1 MARQFEYPFQN
12 PELSI
17 EERVH
22 DLVSRFTLDE
32 KIALMHQ
39 YQPEVSRLG
48 IKAHKQGTEAAHG
61 IAWLG
66 EATVFPQNIGLS
78 LTWNPQLMKQIGDV
92 IGDEA
97 RVFYQK
103 DPDVNGLTLWAPTV
117 DLERDP
123 RWGRTEEAYGEDPTL
138 VGKLATEL
146 VKGMQGDH
154 PVYLKS
160 VATLKHFLGNNNELD
175 RGECSASIDPR
186 NMHEYY
192 LKAFE
197 PVFVEGKAKSM
208 MTAYN
213 SINGTPALLHPYVN
227 DLVKEK
233 WNMDGFV
240 VSDAGDVLGIA
251 RDHHYYDNHVEGMA
265 DTIKS
270 GIDSITDDKEESLEA
285 IRDALKQGL
294 LGEDDLNKALRNAFR
309 VRFWLGEFDPELNPY
324 VNIPES
330 KLLAKEHQELSYKAA
345 KEQVVLLKN
354 EEGTLPLQSS
364 KLNKVAVLGPLC
376 NDVHADWYSG
386 TPSYRV
392 TPLKGIQHK
401 LKGQNICSHE
411 GYKQIK
417 IRSKKTGAYIGI
429 DEKDG
434 NKLISTKQSARAELF
449 QWTDWG
455 WGSQTLKSTSTGK
468 FVTTGDECLTATAEE
483 ARGWFVKELYTLHE
497 EEGAVRVTS
506 WDGHPVCVGDDG
518 QLFAATEGQEDK
530 GDFYEIEVVEDG
542 IMEAVKAASEA
553 DTAIVFV
560 GNSPFINGK
569 ETIDR
574 DDIIL
579 PPEQEKLIRSVRE
592 VNENTIVVIVSSYPY
607 AVNWAD
613 EHIPAILYSS
623 HAGPELGT
631 AMADV
636 LFGDYNPAGR
646 LSMTWYRST
655 EQLPNIMD
663 YDIIK
668 GKRTYQYF
676 DGDVLYPFGHGL
688 SYTTFTYSDL
698 HLSHKEINR
707 DSTLEVTC
715 LVENTGELDG
725 EEVAQLY
732 VRANQS
738 RITRPIKT
746 LKEFSRIF
754 VKQGEKRT
762 VTFKL
767 PIKELAIWDVVSES
781 YKVESGEYTVMVGS
795 SSALLPL
802 QATVHV
808 QGDVLDNRTC
818 TDRIKAFNYDD
829 YESVYLDEGENRE
842 YCVRTNNELGWV
854 SFKNCEWSKPLSKWT
869 VKVHAQSHAE
879 LQLRVGRFNG
889 ELLATVEVEGNTGW
903 QELRTTMNSDN
914 HLADKEDIYVILK
927 GDVQLSW
934 FQLA

>member
-12 PELSI
+12 PALLI

-39 YQPEVSRLG
+39 YQPEIRRLG

-78 LTWNPQLMKQIGDV
+78 HTWNPQLMKQIGSV

-103 DPDVNGLTLWAPTV
+103 DPVVNGLTLWAPTV

-175 RGECSASIDPR
+175 RSKCSASIDPR
-186 NMHEYY
+186 NMYEYY

-197 PVFVEGKAKSM
+197 PIFVEGKAKSM

-227 DLVKEK
+227 KLVKEK
-233 WNMDGFV
+233 WNMDGFI

-251 RDHHYYDNHVEGMA
+251 RDHHYYDNHAEGIA

-270 GIDSITDDKEESLEA
+270 GIDSITEDDKEESLEA
-285 IRDALKQGL
+285 IREALKQGL
-294 LGEDDLNKALRNAFR
+294 LEEGDLDTALRNAFR

-324 VNIPES
+324 ANIPES
-330 KLLAKEHQELSYKAA
+330 KLLAKEHQELSYQAA

-354 EEGTLPLQSS
+354 ENETLPVQSS
-364 KLNKVAVLGPLC
+364 KLNNVAVLGPLC
-376 NDVHADWYSG
+376 NEVYVDWYSG

-392 TPLKGIQHK
+392 TPFDGIQNK
-401 LKGQNICSHE
+401 LKEQNIFLHE
-411 GYKQIK
+411 GYKLIK
-417 IRSKKTGAYIGI
+417 IRSKRTGAYIEI

-434 NKLISTKQSARAELF
+434 NTLISTKQSVGAEIF
-449 QWTDWG
+449 QLTDWG
-455 WGSQTLKSTSTGK
+455 CGSQTLKSTTTGK
-468 FVTTGDECLTATAEE
+468 FVTTGDECLAATSEE
-483 ARGWFVKELYTLHE
+483 ARGWFVKELYTLHD
-497 EEGAVRVTS
+497 EEGVIRLTS
-506 WDGHPVCVGDDG
+506 WDGQPVCVGEDG
-518 QLFAATEGQEDK
+518 RLFATEGKVEK
-530 GDFYEIEVVEDG
+530 GNFYEIEVVEDG
-542 IMEAVKAASEA
+542 LKEAVKAASEA

-579 PPEQEKLIRSVRE
+579 PPEQEQLIRSVRE

-613 EHIPAILYSS
+613 EHVPAILYSS

-631 AMADV
+631 AIADV

-646 LSMTWYRST
+646 LSMTWYRSA

-688 SYTTFTYSDL
+688 SYTSFNYSDL
-698 HLSHKEINR
+698 HLSNKEINR

-725 EEVAQLY
+725 EEVVQLY

-746 LKEFSRIF
+746 LKEFERLN

-781 YKVESGEYTVMVGS
+781 YKVETGEYTIMVGS
-795 SSALLPL
+795 SSAVLPL
-802 QATVHV
+802 QAAIHV

-818 TDRIKAFNYDD
+818 TNRVKAFNYDD
-829 YESVYLDEGENRE
+829 YASVYLDEGENRE
-842 YCVRTNNELGWV
+842 YCVRTNNEFGWV
-854 SFKNCEWSKPLSKWT
+854 SFKHCELSRSLSKWT
-869 VKVHAQSHAE
+869 VKAHAQAHAE
-879 LQLRVGRFNG
+879 LQLRVGCFDG
-889 ELLATVEVEGNTGW
+889 ELLATIEVEENTDW
-903 QELRTTMNSDN
+903 QELRTTISNNNKLTEKD
-914 HLADKEDIYVILK
+914 DIYVILK